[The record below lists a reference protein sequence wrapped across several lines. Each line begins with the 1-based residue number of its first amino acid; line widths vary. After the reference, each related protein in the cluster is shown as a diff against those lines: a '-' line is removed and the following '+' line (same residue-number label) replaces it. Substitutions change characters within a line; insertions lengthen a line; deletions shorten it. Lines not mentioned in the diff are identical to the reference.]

1 MRSSQD
7 VAPEDFDGYVS
18 DPPFLVLASL
28 AEGPKHGHAMLDDIE
43 TMCGRRLGP
52 GTLYGAIGRLERQ
65 GLIEPLPIDD
75 RRRPYRLTLSGR
87 GVFTAKLETMR
98 RIVAIGGARLIPQ

>member
-1 MRSSQD
+1 MRSSRN
-7 VAPEDFDGYVS
+7 VADTDLDGYIS

-43 TMCGRRLGP
+43 AMCGRRLGP

-65 GLIEPLPIDD
+65 GLIEPLPADD
-75 RRRPYRLTLSGR
+75 RRRPYRLTRAGHLA
-87 GVFTAKLETMR
+87 FAAKLETMR
-98 RIVAIGGARLIPQ
+98 RIVAIGGTRLAPQ